1 MEHQD
6 WTIVY
11 TRANKKLAN
20 DEKSK
25 KKPVIL
31 SKEKKMEKQIEEGKM
46 KVKLT
51 SSDVGKQ
58 IRDKR
63 NSKGLSQKDLAQKVN
78 VVPKII
84 IEIESGK
91 AKHNP
96 QLINKIN
103 RILNSK

>member
-6 WTIVY
+6 WTTVY

-25 KKPVIL
+25 KKPGL
-31 SKEKKMEKQIEEGKM
+31 SKEQKMEKQIEEGKM

-103 RILNSK
+103 KILNK

>member
-6 WTIVY
+6 WTTIY
-11 TRANKKLAN
+11 TRANKKLTN

-25 KKPVIL
+25 QKSGL
-31 SKEKKMEKQIEEGKM
+31 SKEQKMEKQIEEGKM

-51 SSDVGKQ
+51 SSEIGKQ

-78 VVPKII
+78 VLPKII
-84 IEIESGK
+84 MEIELGK

>member
-1 MEHQD
+1 MDHQD
-6 WTIVY
+6 WNTIY
-11 TRANKKLAN
+11 THVNKKLNN
-20 DEKSK
+20 DKKSK
-25 KKPVIL
+25 QKKGI

-51 SSDVGKQ
+51 SSDIGKQ
-58 IRDKR
+58 IQDKR
-63 NSKGLSQKDLAQKVN
+63 NSKGLSQKDLAQKVS